1 MFLFPNEE
9 LAFPDEEKQNARVE
23 IAFAARDFRT
33 PAVEITFST
42 EEK

>member
-23 IAFAARDFRT
+23 IAFAAQENFGARQ
-33 PAVEITFST
+33 
-42 EEK
+42 K